1 MRKHMRPI
9 ALALALILCLGLLTA
24 CTASSSHEESQ
35 APVEETEEP
44 VVETEEPVE
53 ETEEPVEE
61 TDEETEEPAE
71 ETDEAAG
78 DGLLIAEVTAVNE
91 DGGCSLLLYDL
102 AEGAQEPADYAD
114 IDLTLYE
121 PGTETA
127 EYTPEDTVLIYAVT
141 DGTLSSVGP
150 GVIVEGDMLAFYTDE
165 DGTECIAVYHQAE
178 E

>member
-1 MRKHMRPI
+1 MRKHMKSI

-24 CTASSSHEESQ
+24 CTGSSSDEETQ
-35 APVEETEEP
+35 APVEVTEEP
-44 VVETEEPVE
+44 V
-53 ETEEPVEE
+53 
-61 TDEETEEPAE
+61 EETEEPAE

-91 DGGCSLLLYDL
+91 DGSCSLLLYDL

-127 EYTPEDTVLIYAVT
+127 EYTPEDTVLIYEVT

>member
-24 CTASSSHEESQ
+24 CTGSSSDEESQ
-35 APVEETEEP
+35 A
-44 VVETEEPVE
+44 PVE

-61 TDEETEEPAE
+61 TDEET
-71 ETDEAAG
+71 G

-91 DGGCSLLLYDL
+91 DGSYSLLLYDL

-121 PGTETA
+121 PGTESA
-127 EYTPEDTVLIYAVT
+127 EYTPEDTVLIYEVT

>member
-1 MRKHMRPI
+1 M
-9 ALALALILCLGLLTA
+9 ILCLGLLTA
-24 CTASSSHEESQ
+24 CTGSSSDEDSQ

-44 VVETEEPVE
+44 V
-53 ETEEPVEE
+53 
-61 TDEETEEPAE
+61 EETEEPAE

-78 DGLLIAEVTAVNE
+78 DGMLIAEVTAVNE
-91 DGGCSLLLYDL
+91 DGSYSLLLYDL

-114 IDLTLYE
+114 IDLSLYE

-127 EYTPEDTVLIYAVT
+127 EYTPEDTVLIYEVT
-141 DGTLSSVGP
+141 YGTLSSVGP

>member
-1 MRKHMRPI
+1 M
-9 ALALALILCLGLLTA
+9 ILCLGLLTA
-24 CTASSSHEESQ
+24 CTGSSSDEESQ
-35 APVEETEEP
+35 TPVEETEEP
-44 VVETEEPVE
+44 V
-53 ETEEPVEE
+53 
-61 TDEETEEPAE
+61 EETEEPAE

-91 DGGCSLLLYDL
+91 DGSCSLLLYDL

-121 PGTETA
+121 PGTESA
-127 EYTPEDTVLIYAVT
+127 EYTPEDTVLIYEVT

>member
-24 CTASSSHEESQ
+24 CTGSSSDEESQ

-91 DGGCSLLLYDL
+91 DGSCSLLLYDL

-114 IDLTLYE
+114 IDLSLYE

-127 EYTPEDTVLIYAVT
+127 EYTPEDTVLIYEVT

-150 GVIVEGDMLAFYTDE
+150 GVIVVGDMLAFYTDE

>member
-1 MRKHMRPI
+1 MRKHMKSI

-24 CTASSSHEESQ
+24 CTGSSSDEETQ
-35 APVEETEEP
+35 APVE
-44 VVETEEPVE
+44 VTEEPVE
-53 ETEEPVEE
+53 ETEG
-61 TDEETEEPAE
+61 PAE

-91 DGGCSLLLYDL
+91 DGSCSLLLYDL

-114 IDLTLYE
+114 IDPTLYE
-121 PGTETA
+121 PGTESA
-127 EYTPEDTVLIYAVT
+127 EYTPEDTVLIYEVT

>member
-1 MRKHMRPI
+1 MRKHMKSI

-24 CTASSSHEESQ
+24 CTGSSSDEETQ
-35 APVEETEEP
+35 APVE
-44 VVETEEPVE
+44 VTEEPVE
-53 ETEEPVEE
+53 ETEEP
-61 TDEETEEPAE
+61 AE
-71 ETDEAAG
+71 DTYEAAG

-91 DGGCSLLLYDL
+91 DGSCSLLLYDL

-114 IDLTLYE
+114 IDLSLYE

-127 EYTPEDTVLIYAVT
+127 EYTPEDTVLIYEVT
-141 DGTLSSVGP
+141 YGTLSSVGP
-150 GVIVEGDMLAFYTDE
+150 GVIVVGDMLAFYTDE

>member
-1 MRKHMRPI
+1 MRKHMKSI

-24 CTASSSHEESQ
+24 CAGSSSDEESQ

-44 VVETEEPVE
+44 VVETEEPV
-53 ETEEPVEE
+53 
-61 TDEETEEPAE
+61 EETEEPAE

-91 DGGCSLLLYDL
+91 DGSCSLLLYDL

-127 EYTPEDTVLIYAVT
+127 EYTPEDTVLIYEVT
-141 DGTLSSVGP
+141 YGTLSSVGP

>member
-1 MRKHMRPI
+1 MRKHMKSI

-24 CTASSSHEESQ
+24 CTGSSSDEDSQ
-35 APVEETEEP
+35 APVEVTEEP
-44 VVETEEPVE
+44 V
-53 ETEEPVEE
+53 
-61 TDEETEEPAE
+61 EETEEPAE

-91 DGGCSLLLYDL
+91 DGSCSLLLYDL

-127 EYTPEDTVLIYAVT
+127 EYTPEDTVLIYEVT

>member
-1 MRKHMRPI
+1 MRKHMKSI
-9 ALALALILCLGLLTA
+9 ALALTLILCLGLLTA
-24 CTASSSHEESQ
+24 CTGSSSDEESQ

-44 VVETEEPVE
+44 V
-53 ETEEPVEE
+53 
-61 TDEETEEPAE
+61 EETEEPAE

-91 DGGCSLLLYDL
+91 DGSCSLLLYDL

-121 PGTETA
+121 PGTESA
-127 EYTPEDTVLIYAVT
+127 EYTPEDTVLIYEVT

>member
-1 MRKHMRPI
+1 MRKHMKSI

-24 CTASSSHEESQ
+24 CTGSSSDEDSQ

-44 VVETEEPVE
+44 V
-53 ETEEPVEE
+53 
-61 TDEETEEPAE
+61 EETEEPAE

-91 DGGCSLLLYDL
+91 DGSCGLLLYDL
-102 AEGAQEPADYAD
+102 AEGAQEPADYAY

-121 PGTETA
+121 PGTESA
-127 EYTPEDTVLIYAVT
+127 EYTPEDTVLIYEVT

-165 DGTECIAVYHQAE
+165 DGTEFIAVYHQTE

>member
-24 CTASSSHEESQ
+24 CTGSSSDEESQ
-35 APVEETEEP
+35 APVK
-44 VVETEEPVE
+44 ETEEPVE
-53 ETEEPVEE
+53 ETEEPA
-61 TDEETEEPAE
+61 EETEEPAE

-91 DGGCSLLLYDL
+91 DGSCSLLLYDL

-121 PGTETA
+121 PGTESA
-127 EYTPEDTVLIYAVT
+127 EYTPEDTVLIYEVT

>member
-24 CTASSSHEESQ
+24 CTGSSSDEESQ
-35 APVEETEEP
+35 A
-44 VVETEEPVE
+44 PVE

-61 TDEETEEPAE
+61 TDEET
-71 ETDEAAG
+71 G

-91 DGGCSLLLYDL
+91 DGSYSLLLYDL

-127 EYTPEDTVLIYAVT
+127 EYTPEDTVLIYEVT
-141 DGTLSSVGP
+141 YGTLSSVGP
-150 GVIVEGDMLAFYTDE
+150 GVIVVGDMLAFYTDE

>member
-24 CTASSSHEESQ
+24 CTGSSSDEESQ

-44 VVETEEPVE
+44 VVKTEEPVE

-78 DGLLIAEVTAVNE
+78 DGLLIAEVTAVNG
-91 DGGCSLLLYDL
+91 DGSCSLLLYDL

-121 PGTETA
+121 PGTESA
-127 EYTPEDTVLIYAVT
+127 EYTPEDTVLIYEVT

-150 GVIVEGDMLAFYTDE
+150 GVIVVGDMLAFYTDE

>member
-1 MRKHMRPI
+1 MRKHMKSI

-24 CTASSSHEESQ
+24 CTGSSSDEDSQ

-44 VVETEEPVE
+44 V
-53 ETEEPVEE
+53 
-61 TDEETEEPAE
+61 EETEEPAE

-78 DGLLIAEVTAVNE
+78 DGMLIAEVTAVNE
-91 DGGCSLLLYDL
+91 DGSYSLLLYDL

-114 IDLTLYE
+114 IDLSLYE

-127 EYTPEDTVLIYAVT
+127 EYTPEDTVLIYEVT
-141 DGTLSSVGP
+141 YGTLSSVGP